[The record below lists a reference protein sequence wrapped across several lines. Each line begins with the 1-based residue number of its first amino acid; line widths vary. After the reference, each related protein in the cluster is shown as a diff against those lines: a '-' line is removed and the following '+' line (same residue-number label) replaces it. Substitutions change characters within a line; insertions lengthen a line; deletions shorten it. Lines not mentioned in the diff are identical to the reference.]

1 MSFYTPAA
9 QRRVQPLKQLRL
21 PVAIITSVWL
31 THSATEEPYSHAD
44 KHWTKVI
51 KFDTQCQFKGIFN
64 SAHPYGWK
72 VWFNNAE
79 FYKREASGKVNSDE
93 VPQGLLSFSFS
104 YSPHHP
110 LWEINPSQTWESEK
124 GTVYVLRGMTICGWR
139 SNKGALLQWP
149 HSDKDLW
156 CVKNRV
162 GWAPAPLLELWLL
175 MHQTLPP
182 CPALCQRYIS
192 PPIGPFQQ
200 IRCFEN
206 DFQGAVGSHSD
217 DIKWKEQKRKKNY
230 SGW

>member
-1 MSFYTPAA
+1 MRCHKVCWISLSLIP
-9 QRRVQPLKQLRL
+9 RVFPLSPQP
-21 PVAIITSVWL
+21 PI
-31 THSATEEPYSHAD
+31 
-44 KHWTKVI
+44 
-51 KFDTQCQFKGIFN
+51 
-64 SAHPYGWK
+64 
-72 VWFNNAE
+72 
-79 FYKREASGKVNSDE
+79 
-93 VPQGLLSFSFS
+93 
-104 YSPHHP
+104 
-110 LWEINPSQTWESEK
+110 WEINPSQTWESEK

-156 CVKNRV
+156 CVENRV

-182 CPALCQRYIS
+182 CPALCQRHIS

-217 DIKWKEQKRKKNY
+217 DIKWKEQKRKKIIAGDKQRWFRMTQRTSNGLVWTAGTQEQPL
-230 SGW
+230 SLCLLLCRFSQRAN